1 MKTNPFILNTHDL
14 PRRAGEMKEYELD
27 IEAPVR
33 IGVPL
38 IGIPEGDIIEADVR
52 LESVTEGVLL
62 SAEIYAVALGECI
75 RCLDPVEQVIDRKI
89 QELYRYEPTN
99 EKGRKKRPV
108 VFSAKRQC
116 CLPRYEVARPGG
128 LATRFKLEKAF
139 KAESPNFYLL
149 AGVTLFTVILGLIM
163 VLSASAVDSFLQ
175 DGGFF
180 SGFFKQ
186 AIAAFVALPLM
197 LGISRL
203 PLVFFRKW
211 ANIALFITIG
221 LQLLVFTPLGVES
234 GGNRNCRPAAPPP
247 SAAARS

>member
-99 EKGRKKRPV
+99 EKGRKKRREDEDVDLDSEDELQMEGDQMNLEMPIIDAIILALSVNPLCDEECMGLCPDCGEKWESLPDDHRHEV
-108 VFSAKRQC
+108 VD
-116 CLPRYEVARPGG
+116 ARWSG
-128 LATRFKLEKAF
+128 LASLLEKPADF
-139 KAESPNFYLL
+139 
-149 AGVTLFTVILGLIM
+149 
-163 VLSASAVDSFLQ
+163 
-175 DGGFF
+175 
-180 SGFFKQ
+180 
-186 AIAAFVALPLM
+186 
-197 LGISRL
+197 
-203 PLVFFRKW
+203 
-211 ANIALFITIG
+211 
-221 LQLLVFTPLGVES
+221 
-234 GGNRNCRPAAPPP
+234 GNQEK
-247 SAAARS
+247 